1 MKQQK
6 IEILLVEDN
15 PGDAYLLQDQLQ
27 QTDTIQFNLI
37 HVNCLEKAIATLDKT
52 SFNIILLDLI
62 LPDSRGLETF
72 LQIQATNPHIPIILL
87 TGMDD
92 KELATKAVRQGAQDY
107 LIKGQTSGELIVRS
121 IRYAIQR
128 KQNQEQLEQHILELE
143 GFSYMVSH
151 DLNNPLNVIKSVS
164 SLLHEKYTTSQSE
177 DREEET
183 EFVGYILESCLR
195 MERIIKD
202 LLVLSK
208 VEHKQLEIQPVNINA
223 MMQQIICRIQK
234 QQPERQVK
242 FIIAPNVIACG
253 DPNLL
258 NIALENLLNNAWKYT
273 AMTNKPCI
281 EFGIFSWQNKSRK
294 LQSSLFKHAPITK
307 EEIIQN
313 QPVYFVRDNGI
324 GFDPQKAAKLFTPFQ
339 RLHDKNQFPGTGIGL
354 AIVKRIIKQHGGT
367 IWFDAQIGRGA
378 TFYFILGKDREYQN
392 ILVS

>member
-37 HVNCLEKAIATLDKT
+37 HVNCLEKAIATLEQT

-121 IRYAIQR
+121 IRYAIER

-164 SLLHEKYTTSQSE
+164 SLLHEKYTTSQSG

-273 AMTNKPCI
+273 AMTDKPCI

-294 LQSSLFKHAPITK
+294 LQSSLFKYAPITK
-307 EEIIQN
+307 EQIIKN
-313 QPVYFVRDNGI
+313 QPVYYVRDNGI

-339 RLHDKNQFPGTGIGL
+339 RLHDKTQFPGTGIGL
-354 AIVKRIIKQHGGT
+354 AIVKRIIKQHKGT